1 MMENK
6 RKEELKEKAD
16 AASACL
22 EEINICEEEI
32 AKISEIFKFI
42 ERYWY
47 CDICVKVVD
56 GEDSNKVKE
65 LEIPL
70 TARNRLKGID
80 IIKDRLKEEEEED
93 RDEILK
99 RYEEIDE
106 LFK

>member
-1 MMENK
+1 MEDK

-32 AKISEIFKFI
+32 AKISEIFKFM

-47 CDICVKVVD
+47 CDIWAKAVD
-56 GEDSNKVKE
+56 DEDSSKVKE
-65 LEIPL
+65 FKIPL
-70 TARNRLKGID
+70 TARNRSKVID
-80 IIKDRLKEEEEED
+80 IIKDRLEEEAEEY
-93 RDEILK
+93 RDAILK
-99 RYEEIDE
+99 RYEEMDE

>member
-1 MMENK
+1 MEDK

-16 AASACL
+16 AVSACL

-32 AKISEIFKFI
+32 ARISEIFKFI

-47 CDICVKVVD
+47 CDIWVKAVD
-56 GEDSNKVKE
+56 DKDKSKVKE
-65 LEIPL
+65 FKIPL
-70 TARNRLKGID
+70 TARNRSKVIN
-80 IIKDRLKEEEEED
+80 IIKDRLMAEAEEY

-99 RYEEIDE
+99 RYEGMDK

>member
-1 MMENK
+1 MMEDK

-47 CDICVKVVD
+47 CDIWVKAVD
-56 GEDSNKVKE
+56 DKDKSEVKE
-65 LEIPL
+65 FKIPL
-70 TARNRLKGID
+70 TARNRLKVID

-99 RYEEIDE
+99 RYEEMDK
-106 LFK
+106 LLK